1 MGKLPTNINGYIEGY
16 YGQLLRWSERY
27 MILKKLSDC
36 KFNTYFYCPKED
48 TKHRKNWRSPYTK
61 KWISKFKNFC
71 QKAKIVNLYILAGIS
86 PGLDFD
92 FKKKNEEFK
101 ILFNKAKTFKLNG
114 ATQIV
119 LMFDDI
125 IPQLQDDNSYS
136 KSEGELHAEL
146 ANNLSEALNETI
158 FVVPRVYSDELIE
171 NECSYLEDFCKTL
184 RDDIPIFYCGREIVS
199 RTNDIIETKK
209 IKEFT
214 ANRIIL
220 WDNIFANDY
229 SPKRVFLGPYFGR
242 SHFNDTMINPT
253 GLIQTDLFILDLI
266 NFTQKNDMLLGWNS
280 TLKKYKIPKEF
291 DVIAKYFF
299 PNIFKFK
306 NDYEFSYD
314 KRIEALDFL
323 IWKWKTSLSREWYK
337 YMLILKQ
344 DLQLLNGELNKK
356 RIKKIFPI
364 PLSKFLLKINRR
376 K

>member
-1 MGKLPTNINGYIEGY
+1 
-16 YGQLLRWSERY
+16 
-27 MILKKLSDC
+27 
-36 KFNTYFYCPKED
+36 
-48 TKHRKNWRSPYTK
+48 
-61 KWISKFKNFC
+61 
-71 QKAKIVNLYILAGIS
+71 
-86 PGLDFD
+86 
-92 FKKKNEEFK
+92 
-101 ILFNKAKTFKLNG
+101 
-114 ATQIV
+114 
-119 LMFDDI
+119 MFDDI